1 MTPSITACPPTRMS
15 SLDEVSAQEVA
26 VKGRCFRYLISFE
39 TLWFKLESLCLLPVF
54 PLKSFNAAGSI
65 DQFLLSCKKGMAF
78 GADFQV
84 DLRFRRACLEGF
96 PAGALHDRVDVVR
109 MYACFH

>member
-26 VKGRCFRYLISFE
+26 VKGRCFKYLMSFE
-39 TLWFKLESLCLLPVF
+39 TLCFKLESLYLLLVF
-54 PLKSFNAAGSI
+54 PLKSFNAAGGI
-65 DQFLLSCKKGMAF
+65 DQFLLSSEERMAF

-84 DLRFRRACLEGF
+84 DLRFRRARLEGF
-96 PAGALHDRVDVVR
+96 AAGALHNRFDV
-109 MYACFH
+109 